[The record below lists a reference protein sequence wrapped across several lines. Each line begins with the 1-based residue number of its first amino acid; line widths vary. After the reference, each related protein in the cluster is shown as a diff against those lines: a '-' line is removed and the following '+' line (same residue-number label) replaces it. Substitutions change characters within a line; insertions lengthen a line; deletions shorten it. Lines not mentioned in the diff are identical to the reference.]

1 LSDLQKESLDD
12 ILSDL
17 ASLRKVRKDNKKY
30 LEICKSIGQKV
41 EGTLTDSSAG
51 LFSLDNTDKIV
62 LRQIYDELLAEE
74 SYANASSS
82 LRDISNLERLFR
94 NE

>member
-1 LSDLQKESLDD
+1 MSDSQKERLDD

-17 ASLRKVRKDNKKY
+17 AILRKVRKDNKKY

-51 LFSLDNTDKIV
+51 LLSLDNTDKIV

-74 SYANASSS
+74 YYANASSS